1 MAGRFRS
8 PAEKLW
14 AVRGGRR
21 RLAVRRLCSST
32 NEVWAGRC
40 LHLFRGRKLTVL
52 ALGVTRVVLEKVLGR
67 MKQRRAELADF
78 RADKVADG

>member
-1 MAGRFRS
+1 M
-8 PAEKLW
+8 
-14 AVRGGRR
+14 
-21 RLAVRRLCSST
+21 
-32 NEVWAGRC
+32 
-40 LHLFRGRKLTVL
+40 HLFRGRKLTVL